1 MSTLACP
8 ALANQPDLTPR
19 RLQASATEPAPAPSE
34 INNLALTWG
43 SLNRS
48 GRVLNR
54 AVDMANSLTSE
65 HLLQRLLMK
74 GRLRQFQMIVT
85 VAEIGN
91 MHQAARK
98 LAVSQ
103 PAVTKVVRDIEA
115 ILELAIFERHSRG
128 MRLTPAG
135 RDIIPYLRRIIETTR
150 LCVETVA
157 VQHNTESTTVRIGA
171 VAAGIGG
178 VLAPHL
184 STFTKENP
192 NVHVKVREIEGRQIE
207 MLLAEGEHEL
217 LVCRSP
223 DVVAAPWSFVPLLED
238 EHAIF
243 AAPDHPLAKVSNLT
257 HKDLKGCV
265 WLIPPQGV
273 PAQAIFER
281 LVLDLSTENLCQI
294 ASRVPV
300 LIRQAIC
307 QRQALAI
314 SPTSLFQSDLTAGAL
329 VRLDI
334 NLDSPISPVGML
346 FDSTKMG
353 TASQVLMR
361 YLIGKSTYG

>member
-1 MSTLACP
+1 MT
-8 ALANQPDLTPR
+8 
-19 RLQASATEPAPAPSE
+19 
-34 INNLALTWG
+34 
-43 SLNRS
+43 
-48 GRVLNR
+48 
-54 AVDMANSLTSE
+54 NSLTSE

-85 VAEIGN
+85 VADIGN

-103 PAVTKVVRDIEA
+103 PAVTKVVRDIED
-115 ILELAIFERHSRG
+115 ILGLSIFERHSRG
-128 MRLTPAG
+128 MRLTPVG
-135 RDIIPYLRRIIETTR
+135 RDIIPYLRRIIDTTR
-150 LCVETVA
+150 LCAETVA

-178 VLAPHL
+178 ILAPHL
-184 STFTKENP
+184 SRFTKDHP
-192 NVHVKVREIEGRQIE
+192 KVHVKVREIEGRHIP
-207 MLLAEGEHEL
+207 MLLAEGEHDL

-223 DVVAAPWSFVPLLED
+223 DVVAAPWKFVSLLED

-243 AAPDHPLAKVSNLT
+243 AAPDHPLAKTVDLT
-257 HKDLKGCV
+257 LEDLKDCV
-265 WLIPPQGV
+265 WLMPPQGV

-281 LVLDLSTENLCQI
+281 LIPDVSASNLCQI
-294 ASRVPV
+294 ATRVPV

-314 SPTSLFQSDLTAGAL
+314 SPVSLFQSDVAAGAL

-334 NLDSPISPVGML
+334 DLHSPIAPVGML
-346 FDSTKMG
+346 FNPTKMG
-353 TASQVLMR
+353 TASQVLVR
-361 YLIGKSTYG
+361 YLEDCSASGGASFAS